1 MMLETQRGSF
11 EVHRRG
17 DGTPKVL
24 LLHPLALSGRFWSP
38 LADYLSRSATVLA
51 LDAAGHGGSPW
62 GGEPITVE
70 SMADD
75 AASVIEAVGGQSV
88 AVMGMSMGGCTAMA
102 LAARRPD
109 LVDRLVLADTTSCY
123 GPERVETWNERAR
136 NAQAK
141 SRPEQ
146 GGFQLDRWFSERF
159 RVEHPE
165 QAQRVVDIF
174 LATDSAVHA
183 AACRALGAFDGT
195 SELENIKA
203 ETLVLVGEE
212 DYATPVAMAE
222 VIAERIPRARLEVLR
237 NARHLSLLERED
249 VWPALATHLGIEAQT
264 T

>member
-1 MMLETQRGSF
+1 MKLETPRGSF
-11 EVHRRG
+11 EVHRSG
-17 DGTPKVL
+17 DGGPMVL
-24 LLHPLALSGRFWSP
+24 LLHPLALCGKFWSP
-38 LADYLSRSATVLA
+38 LADYLGRTATVLA
-51 LDAAGHGGSPW
+51 LDAGGHGGSSW
-62 GGEPITVE
+62 DGEPITVE
-70 SMADD
+70 KMADD
-75 AASVIEAVGGQSV
+75 AACVIEAAGGERAGV
-88 AVMGMSMGGCTAMA
+88 VGMSMGGCTAMA

-141 SRPEQ
+141 RRQEQ
-146 GGFQLDRWFSERF
+146 AGFQLDRWFSERF
-159 RVEHPE
+159 RAEHPE

-174 LATDSAVHA
+174 LGTDSAVHA

-195 SELENIKA
+195 AELGSIKA
-203 ETLVLVGEE
+203 ETLVVVGEE

-222 VIAERIPRARLEVLR
+222 VIVERIPGARLEVLR

-249 VWPALATHLGIEAQT
+249 VWPALGTHLGLEAQT